1 MLSGCV
7 QLTYVPADLGVD
19 LDVLLNG
26 NNLYHTSLSGKI
38 YEISVHD
45 FTFSF
50 LVITCLWK
58 EI

>member
-26 NNLYHTSLSGKI
+26 NNLYHTSLSGKTVQTV
-38 YEISVHD
+38 VHGSTQN
-45 FTFSF
+45 FNF
-50 LVITCLWK
+50 
-58 EI
+58 